1 MGKHDRAETMPE
13 ALERHYIEQIRER
26 DTRIKQLEQRLDG
39 LKAKLEEKTEV
50 IARMSSYIDE
60 LETAVIKAAVKSTKG
75 E

>member
-26 DTRIKQLEQRLDG
+26 DTRIKQLETRLDG
-39 LKAKLEEKTEV
+39 LKAKLEEMAET
-50 IARMSSYIDE
+50 IANRNSYINE